1 MSYIMVRP
9 KTRSDH
15 YIGRQSKWWSFE
27 EENLSE
33 YLSGRRSLVET
44 EKKRKRKWKKRSLL
58 FIASWLWSSLYL
70 SDIEIADRVLQLC
83 IEF

>member
-1 MSYIMVRP
+1 MAAKV
-9 KTRSDH
+9 
-15 YIGRQSKWWSFE
+15 
-27 EENLSE
+27 
-33 YLSGRRSLVET
+33 SGEASRKRIYPNICLEGGLVET
-44 EKKRKRKWKKRSLL
+44 ETERKRKWKWKKRSLL